1 MKNKVWLRVCVRS
14 DDDAK
19 FRDLAG
25 GIVNHFDAV
34 TTEEGTTT
42 YFAANFTDSPF
53 VFLVGM
59 QENNMTFV
67 GMFGSGT
74 HARLFLCFF
83 GRLRYLDFVAPSK
96 SCKSEPHPMDR
107 NYQISHREHSDL
119 LRTTKLFTL
128 IDQYFDYSRDAKFLR
143 KLRYYRKQE
152 KTE

>member
-1 MKNKVWLRVCVRS
+1 MKYKVWLKVCVRS

-25 GIVNHFDAV
+25 EIVNHFDSV
-34 TTEEGTTT
+34 TPEEGTIT

-53 VFLVGM
+53 GFLVGM
-59 QENNMTFV
+59 QEKNMTFV
-67 GMFGSGT
+67 GVIGSGT
-74 HARLFLCFF
+74 NARLFLCFF

-107 NYQISHREHSDL
+107 NYQTSHCEHSDL
-119 LRTTKLFTL
+119 LRTTKLVTL

-143 KLRYYRKQE
+143 KLRYYRKQA